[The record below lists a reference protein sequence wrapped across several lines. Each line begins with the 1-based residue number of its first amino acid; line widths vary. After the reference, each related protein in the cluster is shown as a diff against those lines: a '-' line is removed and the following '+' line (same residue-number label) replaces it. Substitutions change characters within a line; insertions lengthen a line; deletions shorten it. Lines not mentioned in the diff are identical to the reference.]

1 MMFRMIMRRLGIGLV
16 TLWVVSILMFAGTE
30 ILPGDVAEIMLGQEA
45 TPESL
50 AALREKLGLNK
61 SAPVRY
67 FEWLGDM
74 ATFDLGLSLAGHSG
88 TGGGGAT
95 IEVLI
100 GARLQ
105 NTLLL
110 SSIVA
115 AISVP
120 LSVTLG
126 LLAAMFP
133 TSLYDR
139 TVTFTTLCLVAVPE
153 FFIATMLVLI
163 LAVQLQWLPSIAT
176 MTDFESVWH
185 LLRSLS
191 LPILTLCF
199 VLLAQMSRMTRAAV
213 LNVMSSPYIEMAIL
227 KGVPRRRII
236 LRHALLNAIGP
247 IVNIIALNLAYLVS
261 GVVIVEVIFAFP
273 GLAKLMV
280 DGVQVRDMPLVQ
292 ACGMIFC
299 STYVVLI
306 LVSDIAS
313 IVSNPRLRHPR

>member
-16 TLWVVSILMFAGTE
+16 TLWVVSLLMFAGTE

-50 AALREKLGLNK
+50 AALRGKLGLDK
-61 SAPVRY
+61 PAAIRY
-67 FEWLGDM
+67 LEWLGDM

-100 GARLQ
+100 GARLE

-185 LLRSLS
+185 MLRSLS

-199 VLLAQMSRMTRAAV
+199 VLLAQMARMTRAAV

-236 LRHALLNAIGP
+236 LRHALFNAIGP

-299 STYVVLI
+299 ATYVVLI
-306 LVSDIAS
+306 LISDIAS
-313 IVSNPRLRHPR
+313 IVSNPRLRHPK

>member
-1 MMFRMIMRRLGIGLV
+1 MMFRMIMRRLGIGVV
-16 TLWVVSILMFAGTE
+16 TLWVVSLLMFAGTE

-50 AALREKLGLNK
+50 ASLRGKLGLNK
-61 SAPVRY
+61 PAAVRY
-67 FEWLGDM
+67 LEWLGDM

-95 IEVLI
+95 IEALI
-100 GARLQ
+100 GARLE

-120 LSVTLG
+120 LAVTLG

-133 TSLYDR
+133 TSWFDR
-139 TVTFTTLCLVAVPE
+139 AVTFSTLCLVAVPE

-176 MTDFESVWH
+176 MTDFQSVWH
-185 LLRSLS
+185 MLRSLS
-191 LPILTLCF
+191 LPVLTLCF
-199 VLLAQMSRMTRAAV
+199 VLLAQMARMTRAAV

-236 LRHALLNAIGP
+236 LRHALFNAIGP

-306 LVSDIAS
+306 LISDIAS
-313 IVSNPRLRHPR
+313 IVSNPRLRHPK

>member
-16 TLWVVSILMFAGTE
+16 TLWVVSLLMFAGTE

-100 GARLQ
+100 GARLE

-110 SSIVA
+110 SSLVA

-133 TSLYDR
+133 TSLFDR

-163 LAVQLQWLPSIAT
+163 FAVQLQWLPSIAT
-176 MTDFESVWH
+176 MTDFKSVWH
-185 LLRSLS
+185 MLRSLS

-199 VLLAQMSRMTRAAV
+199 VLLAQMARMTRAAV

-227 KGVPRRRII
+227 KGVPRWRII
-236 LRHALLNAIGP
+236 LRHALFNAIGP

-299 STYVVLI
+299 ATYVVLI
-306 LVSDIAS
+306 LISDIAS
-313 IVSNPRLRHPR
+313 IVSNPRLRHPK

>member
-16 TLWVVSILMFAGTE
+16 TLWVVTILMFVGTE

-61 SAPVRY
+61 SAPARY

-74 ATFDLGLSLAGHSG
+74 ATFDLGLSLSGHSG
-88 TGGGGAT
+88 TGGGAT
-95 IEVLI
+95 IEELI
-100 GARLQ
+100 GARLE

-115 AISVP
+115 VIAVP

-133 TSLYDR
+133 TSLFDR
-139 TVTFTTLCLVAVPE
+139 AVTFSTLCLVAVPE

-163 LAVQLQWLPSIAT
+163 LAVQLQWLPSIST
-176 MTDFESVWH
+176 MTDFESGWH

-191 LPILTLCF
+191 LPVLTLCF

-236 LRHALLNAIGP
+236 LRHALFNAIGP

-261 GVVIVEVIFAFP
+261 GVVVVEVIFAFP

-280 DGVQVRDMPLVQ
+280 DAVQVRDMPLVQ
-292 ACGMIFC
+292 ACGMLFC
-299 STYVVLI
+299 ATYVVLI
-306 LVSDIAS
+306 LISDIAS

>member
-1 MMFRMIMRRLGIGLV
+1 MFRMIMRRLGIGLV

-133 TSLYDR
+133 TSLFDR
-139 TVTFTTLCLVAVPE
+139 AVTFSTLCLVAVPE
-153 FFIATMLVLI
+153 FFVATMLVLI

-176 MTDFESVWH
+176 MTDFDSVWDM
-185 LLRSLS
+185 LRSLS

-199 VLLAQMSRMTRAAV
+199 VLLAQMARMTRAAV

-236 LRHALLNAIGP
+236 LRHALFNAIGP

-261 GVVIVEVIFAFP
+261 GVVVVEVIFAFP

-299 STYVVLI
+299 ATYVVLI
-306 LVSDIAS
+306 LLSDIAS

>member
-1 MMFRMIMRRLGIGLV
+1 MMFRMIMRRLGIGVV
-16 TLWVVSILMFAGTE
+16 TLWVVSLLMFAGTE

-50 AALREKLGLNK
+50 AALRGKLGLDK
-61 SAPVRY
+61 PAAIRY
-67 FEWLGDM
+67 LEWLGDM

-100 GARLQ
+100 GARLE

-185 LLRSLS
+185 MLRSLS

-199 VLLAQMSRMTRAAV
+199 VLLAQMARMTRAAV

-236 LRHALLNAIGP
+236 LRHALFNAIGP
-247 IVNIIALNLAYLVS
+247 IVNIVALNLAYLVS

-299 STYVVLI
+299 ATYVVLI
-306 LVSDIAS
+306 LISDIAS
-313 IVSNPRLRHPR
+313 IVSNPRLRHPK

>member
-1 MMFRMIMRRLGIGLV
+1 MMFRMIMRRLGIGVV
-16 TLWVVSILMFAGTE
+16 TLWVVSLLMFAGTE

-50 AALREKLGLNK
+50 AALRGKLGLDK
-61 SAPVRY
+61 PAAIRY
-67 FEWLGDM
+67 LEWLGDM

-100 GARLQ
+100 GARLE

-176 MTDFESVWH
+176 MTDFESVWDM
-185 LLRSLS
+185 LRSLS

-199 VLLAQMSRMTRAAV
+199 VLLAQMARMTRAAV

-236 LRHALLNAIGP
+236 LRHALFNAIGP
-247 IVNIIALNLAYLVS
+247 IVNIVALNLAYLVS

-299 STYVVLI
+299 ATYVVLI
-306 LVSDIAS
+306 LISDIAS
-313 IVSNPRLRHPR
+313 IVSNPRLRHPK

>member
-1 MMFRMIMRRLGIGLV
+1 MMFRMIMRRLGIGVV
-16 TLWVVSILMFAGTE
+16 TLWVVSLLMFAGTE

-50 AALREKLGLNK
+50 AALRGKLGLDK
-61 SAPVRY
+61 PAAIRY
-67 FEWLGDM
+67 LEWLGDM

-100 GARLQ
+100 GARLE

-185 LLRSLS
+185 MLRSLS
-191 LPILTLCF
+191 LPIMTLCF
-199 VLLAQMSRMTRAAV
+199 VLLAQMARMTRAAV

-236 LRHALLNAIGP
+236 LRHALFNAIGP

-299 STYVVLI
+299 ATYVVLI
-306 LVSDIAS
+306 LISDIAS
-313 IVSNPRLRHPR
+313 IVSNPRLRHPK

>member
-1 MMFRMIMRRLGIGLV
+1 MMFRMIMRRLGIGVV
-16 TLWVVSILMFAGTE
+16 TLWVVSLLMFAGTE

-50 AALREKLGLNK
+50 AALRGKLGLDK
-61 SAPVRY
+61 PAAIRY
-67 FEWLGDM
+67 LEWLGDM

-100 GARLQ
+100 GARLE

-185 LLRSLS
+185 MLRSLS

-199 VLLAQMSRMTRAAV
+199 VLLAQMARMTRAAV

-236 LRHALLNAIGP
+236 LRHALFNAIGP

-299 STYVVLI
+299 ATYVVLI
-306 LVSDIAS
+306 LISDIAS
-313 IVSNPRLRHPR
+313 IVSNPRLRHPK

>member
-1 MMFRMIMRRLGIGLV
+1 MMFRMIMRRLGIGVV
-16 TLWVVSILMFAGTE
+16 TLWVVSLLMFAGTE

-50 AALREKLGLNK
+50 AALRGKLGLDK
-61 SAPVRY
+61 PAAIRY
-67 FEWLGDM
+67 LEWLGDM

-100 GARLQ
+100 GARLE

-176 MTDFESVWH
+176 MTDFESGWDM
-185 LLRSLS
+185 LRSLS

-236 LRHALLNAIGP
+236 LRHALFNAIGP
-247 IVNIIALNLAYLVS
+247 IVNIVALNLAYLVS

-299 STYVVLI
+299 ATYVVLI

-313 IVSNPRLRHPR
+313 IVSNPRLRHPK